1 MPANDVEYTPGD
13 QVMEILLL
21 LGWTV
26 GSIAAAFYAV
36 RLNRSGAWGFL
47 ALVISPVLA
56 FLLLFGL
63 GPLEDDE
70 EDDGRIPCPFCAEDI
85 KPEAVLCP
93 HCRSELRAAR

>member
-1 MPANDVEYTPGD
+1 
-13 QVMEILLL
+13 MEILLL

-70 EDDGRIPCPFCAEDI
+70 
-85 KPEAVLCP
+85 
-93 HCRSELRAAR
+93 